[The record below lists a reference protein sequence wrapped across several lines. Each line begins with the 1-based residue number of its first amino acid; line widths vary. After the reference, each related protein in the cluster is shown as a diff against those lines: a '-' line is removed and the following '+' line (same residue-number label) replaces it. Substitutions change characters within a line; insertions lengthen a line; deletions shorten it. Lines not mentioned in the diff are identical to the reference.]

1 MKETPFLPIHKSLG
15 AKIVEFGGYLM
26 PVSYAGIIEEHRA
39 VRNRAGLFDVSHM
52 GEFAVTGPDAA
63 ALVQKVT
70 TNDVSRI
77 AKGKV
82 QYSAMCTPA
91 GGIID
96 DLLVYHLGDSF
107 MLVVNASNR
116 ARDLAWIED
125 AARGMSVEVRDIS
138 DRTALLALQGPRSH
152 DIIGAVTGRDLSP
165 MGYYT
170 WTDASIAGIRA
181 VVSRTGYT
189 GEAGYEL
196 YFDASPASAATVWDA
211 IIRAGTAHGLQP
223 AGLGARDTLRL
234 EMGFCLYGN
243 DIDEST
249 NPLEAGLGWITKTGK
264 GDFIGREAIL
274 KVKETGPARKL
285 TGFLLDEPRAVPR
298 QHYPLSADGR
308 EVGEVTSGTLSPTL
322 DRGIGLGYLPAD
334 IALPGRTVSVTIR
347 GRSVSATTVQLPF
360 VPSRV

>member
-1 MKETPFLPIHKSLG
+1 MKETPFLPIHKALG

-26 PVSYAGIIEEHRA
+26 PVSYAGILEEHRA

-52 GEFAVTGPDAA
+52 GEFSIGGPDAA

-70 TNDVSRI
+70 INDVSRI
-77 AKGKV
+77 GKGKV
-82 QYSAMCTPA
+82 QYSAMCNPE

-96 DLLVYHLGDSF
+96 DLLVYHLGESY

-116 ARDLAWIED
+116 ARDLAWVTD
-125 AARGMSVEVRDIS
+125 AARGMSVDVRDIS
-138 DRTALLALQGPRSH
+138 DGTALLALQGPRSH
-152 DIIGAVTGRDLSP
+152 DIIAALTGRDLSP

-170 WTDASIAGIRA
+170 WTDASIAGTDA
-181 VVSRTGYT
+181 LVSRTGYT
-189 GEAGYEL
+189 GETGYEL
-196 YFDASPASAATVWDA
+196 YFDASPAAANAVWEA
-211 IIRAGTAHGLQP
+211 VIGAGTVHGIQP

-274 KVKETGPARKL
+274 KVKEAGPARKL

-298 QHYPLSADGR
+298 QHYPIHANGAV
-308 EVGEVTSGTLSPTL
+308 VGEVTSGTLSPML
-322 DRGIGLGYLPAD
+322 DRGIGMGYLPAEM
-334 IALPGRTVSVTIR
+334 AVPGRPLSVMIR
-347 GRSVSATTVQLPF
+347 GKAAPATTAQLPF